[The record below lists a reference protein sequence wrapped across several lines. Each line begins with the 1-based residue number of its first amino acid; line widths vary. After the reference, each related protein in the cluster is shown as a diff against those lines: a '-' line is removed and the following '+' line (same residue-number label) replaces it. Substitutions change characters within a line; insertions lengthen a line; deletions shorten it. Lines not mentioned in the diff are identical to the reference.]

1 MLSTQKHGF
10 FNFFVFFLTKTR
22 FCRIIVY
29 KKGVDIMRSNL
40 GNKEIMSRNIK
51 KQISKRGLNAKDF
64 ANDIGFKYTTVLDW
78 LNAKTYPRIDKIE
91 MMANYFNI
99 EKSDLVEEES
109 SHTSSSSQTET
120 PQFRA
125 IQRKAKSL
133 SVADQE
139 RLIQIMDLTF
149 QDVLNGGG
157 DDEHDF

>member
-10 FNFFVFFLTKTR
+10 FYFFVFFLTKTR

-40 GNKEIMSRNIK
+40 GNKEVMSRNIK
-51 KQISKRGLNAKDF
+51 KQISQRGLNAKDF

-91 MMANYFNI
+91 MMANYFNV

-109 SHTSSSSQTET
+109 SHTSSVDT
-120 PQFRA
+120 PQLRS

-139 RLIQIMDLTF
+139 RLLQLMDLTF
-149 QDVLNGGG
+149 KDVLSGGG
-157 DDEHDF
+157 DNEHDL